1 MAFFNLCLLGYQNS
15 FRSKKRAITEET
27 NQKEPVPTRLPPI
40 NSENGNYSVHQNSHT
55 RYHEAVRKVSLKTSL
70 GESSLGN
77 GLNTSRKSQ
86 DLIHV
91 IMKSVRC
98 WNPEGMQVPNQV
110 FRVPLTDAQN
120 FSFWRSHEPGVRPEE
135 TTPWIRSPHHCLIKS
150 PMTRFMDHSIL
161 NDRNFSLY

>member
-15 FRSKKRAITEET
+15 FRNKKKDTAEEK

-40 NSENGNYSVHQNSHT
+40 TSEDGNYSVHQNSHT
-55 RYHEAVRKVSLKTSL
+55 KYHEAVRKVLLKTF
-70 GESSLGN
+70 
-77 GLNTSRKSQ
+77 
-86 DLIHV
+86 
-91 IMKSVRC
+91 
-98 WNPEGMQVPNQV
+98 PNQV

-120 FSFWRSHEPGVRPEE
+120 FSFWRSPDPRVHPEE
-135 TTPWIRSPHHCLIKS
+135 TTPWIQSPRHCLIKS